1 MERTSNIL
9 TVKQLAAY
17 LNMASVTIYR
27 LAARGELP
35 GTKVGGQWRFH
46 RQAIDEWLSRKPERK
61 RGSILVV
68 EHEGGA
74 GETFRDNL
82 GSSFY
87 RVRLARSGKEAM
99 DALSAES
106 FQLAFIDLALP
117 DTGGVQLLKL
127 IRESYPSTRAVV
139 ITSHSSNQLLAEAL
153 DLGFFM
159 VLRKPFTGEQIRS
172 VVNELVGH
180 SGSQA

>member
-1 MERTSNIL
+1 
-9 TVKQLAAY
+9 
-17 LNMASVTIYR
+17 
-27 LAARGELP
+27 
-35 GTKVGGQWRFH
+35 
-46 RQAIDEWLSRKPERK
+46 
-61 RGSILVV
+61 
-68 EHEGGA
+68 
-74 GETFRDNL
+74 
-82 GSSFY
+82 
-87 RVRLARSGKEAM
+87 M